1 MVRLVF
7 CLPGKTYDRQFL
19 LAWSDLLM
27 QASSRGHQIMISQ
40 QYSSV
45 VHFARAKCLGG
56 DVLKGPDQKPFQG
69 GIEYDAMMWIDSD
82 IVFKPDDFFA
92 LLESPHDVTAGMYMM
107 ENLQEFATVKEWNED
122 FFTKLGAFKFMRPE
136 DIVGAPHYI
145 PVAYTGMGWMMIRK
159 GVVESIKYPWFHSEL
174 QKVGGA
180 VLPDGTTSPVLIEMN
195 SEDVSFCRALQAAGH
210 QIYVDTKV
218 RVGHQKLMTI

>member
-1 MVRLVF
+1 
-7 CLPGKTYDRQFL
+7 
-19 LAWSDLLM
+19 
-27 QASSRGHQIMISQ
+27 MISQ

-69 GIEYDAMMWIDSD
+69 GVDYDVMMWIDSD
-82 IVFKPDDFFA
+82 IVFKPEDFFS

-107 ENLQEFATVKEWNED
+107 EDLQHFATVKEWDED
-122 FFTKLGAFKFMRPE
+122 FFAKNGTFKFMKPE
-136 DIVGAPHYI
+136 DLVRVDGVDSSPYL

-159 GVVESIKYPWFHSEL
+159 GVVESIKYPWFYSDM
-174 QKVGGA
+174 QRINSA
-180 VLPDGTTSPVLIEMN
+180 DSPGPLVDMN

-210 QIYVDTKV
+210 TIHVDTKM
-218 RVGHQKLMTI
+218 RVGHQKLMLI

>member
-1 MVRLVF
+1 MVKVIF
-7 CLPGKTYDRQFL
+7 CMPGRSYSREFL

-27 QASSRGHQIMISQ
+27 QASSRGPQVLFSQ

-45 VHFARAKCLGG
+45 VHFARAKCMGG

-69 GIEYDAMMWIDSD
+69 GVDYDVMMWIDSD

-107 ENLQEFATVKEWNED
+107 EDLQHFATVKEWDED
-122 FFTKLGAFKFMRPE
+122 FFAKNGTFKFMKPE
-136 DIVGAPHYI
+136 DLVGLDSSYL

-159 GVVESIKYPWFHSEL
+159 GVVETIKYPWFHSDL
-174 QKVGGA
+174 QTVGSL
-180 VLPDGTTSPVLIEMN
+180 VDMN

-210 QIYVDTKV
+210 TIHVDTKI
-218 RVGHQKLMTI
+218 RVGHQKLMLI